1 MRWVSELSDI
11 ISYSVFLWIDSFGT
25 YLKSYKWREE
35 LGMKGVEGELEV
47 FDFVHSV
54 LLAVSV
60 HPCRDNT

>member
-1 MRWVSELSDI
+1 MERRVRD
-11 ISYSVFLWIDSFGT
+11 G
-25 YLKSYKWREE
+25 
-35 LGMKGVEGELEV
+35 GVEGELEV